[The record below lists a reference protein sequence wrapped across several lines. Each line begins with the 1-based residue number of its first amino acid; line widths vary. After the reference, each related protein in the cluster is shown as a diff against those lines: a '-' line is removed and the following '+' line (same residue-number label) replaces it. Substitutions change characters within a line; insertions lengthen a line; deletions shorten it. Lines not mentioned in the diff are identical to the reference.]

1 MYNISWYGMNGG
13 TSVMEVTDGV
23 DRDRRVYK
31 ITTTTKSNKF
41 ISMFYPVND
50 VIESYID
57 VKSLYPY
64 RYRSIQQEG
73 VYRSNKE
80 IVFDRENNI
89 ATLINHKAGGEIHN
103 SGIAHGAHDPLS
115 VVYYLRTLPLDV
127 GKDLNLDVSDG
138 NKNWT
143 LNVRVLNKEKVTT
156 PAGSF
161 DTIKV
166 SALMKYEGLFVNKG
180 VVFVWFTDDQAR
192 LPVMMEGKIKVG
204 NITATLI
211 EK

>member
-23 DRDRRVYK
+23 DRDRQVYK

-50 VIESYID
+50 LIESYID
-57 VKSLYPY
+57 VTSFYPY
-64 RYRSIQQEG
+64 RYRSVQQEG
-73 VYRSNKE
+73 AYRGNKE

-89 ATLINHKAGGEIHN
+89 ATLINHKAGGKIHKSEI
-103 SGIAHGAHDPLS
+103 SPGAQDPLS
-115 VVYYLRTLPLDV
+115 VVYYLRTLPLDI
-127 GKDLNLDVSDG
+127 GKDINIDVSDG

-143 LNVRVLNKEKVTT
+143 LVVRVLKKEKVTT

-166 SALMKYEGLFVNKG
+166 NALMRYEGLFVNKG
-180 VVFVWFTDDQAR
+180 DVTVWFTDDPAR
-192 LPVMMEGKIKVG
+192 LPVMMEGKIKIG
-204 NITATLI
+204 HITATLI